1 MRIRSA
7 LTGALAAGALLLG
20 SACSSSSKEGSA
32 TSAGEATTT
41 AAATASSEAATTT
54 AAAAS
59 SSAATTAAAATSAA
73 PKTCKTDGLTT
84 VKVAALGIYT
94 DGILTMAKDKCYF
107 ADAGIAIEVTAV
119 PNPPASVAALT
130 GGQVDVAYSPSI
142 PLVRATANG
151 APVKVLAAADG
162 YTEEA
167 IKTYGTKLDDTGVY
181 VLNDSP
187 LKTAKDLEGKKVA
200 VPARG
205 AQLEVTTA
213 DAVAK
218 AGGDPKKVEFVALDL
233 PNMIDAAKA
242 GQIDAAAL
250 VAPFSNQALA
260 GGMRLL
266 DANGVTFFGAGAVGL
281 WLTTEP
287 AFGSKGDSLK
297 AFRTAVYK
305 ANADANANPE
315 EFWTFDAKATDVPL
329 DVIQKAGIKYVFPT
343 KVDLADLTKVA
354 DKLVALGFIEK
365 APDLSASILP

>member
-20 SACSSSSKEGSA
+20 SACSSSSKESSA
-32 TSAGEATTT
+32 AGNATTT

-54 AAAAS
+54 AAAAAS
-59 SSAATTAAAATSAA
+59 SSAATSAASAATTAA

-94 DGILTMAKDKCYF
+94 DGILTMAKEKCYF
-107 ADAGIAIEVTAV
+107 ADAGIAVEVTAV

-130 GGQVDVAYSPSI
+130 GGQVDVAYAPSI

-181 VLNDSP
+181 VVNDSP

-233 PNMIDAAKA
+233 PNMIDAAKG

-287 AFGSKGDSLK
+287 TFGSKGDSLK

-315 EFWTFDAKATDVPL
+315 EFWTFDAKATEVPL

-343 KVDLADLTKVA
+343 KVDVADLTKVA
-354 DKLVALGFIEK
+354 DKLVKLGFLDK